1 MEAARFMND
10 RFYYQDQ
17 RYGAWRRL
25 LCLGLS
31 LLLAEPML
39 AREVIAIQSTAT
51 QVRGA
56 DATINQALPSA
67 NSGGAATLTVESNN
81 GASNQRA
88 IVQFDLSLL
97 PNVAIKQA
105 LLVMHAT
112 ASTTNGFPR
121 TYGAYG
127 LTSFFREPD
136 VTWNTRVANLAWNAA
151 GGDIGGTATST
162 ASVAGGIGS
171 STPIQFD
178 ITSDVQNWYNGTP
191 NYGTLIRDQ
200 NENSNRDPITTFGAR
215 KGTTAS
221 DAPELDVTFVQNV
234 TNIAAVPGSGS

>member
-1 MEAARFMND
+1 MNN
-10 RFYYQDQ
+10 RLLHKAQ
-17 RYGAWRRL
+17 RYAVWQKT

-31 LLLAEPML
+31 LFLAAPIL
-39 AREVIAIQSTAT
+39 AREVIAIQSTAA
-51 QVRGA
+51 QVRAA
-56 DATINQALPSA
+56 DATINQALPTT

-88 IVQFDLSLL
+88 IVQFDLSVL

-105 LLVMHAT
+105 LLVVHAT

-127 LTSFFREPD
+127 LTSFFRESD
-136 VTWNTRVANLAWNAA
+136 VTWNTRVANQAWNAT

-162 ASVAGGIGS
+162 ATVAGGIGT

-178 ITSDVQNWYNGTP
+178 ITADVQNWYNGTP

-200 NENSNRDPITTFGAR
+200 SESSNRDR
-215 KGTTAS
+215 
-221 DAPELDVTFVQNV
+221 QN
-234 TNIAAVPGSGS
+234 NFRLS